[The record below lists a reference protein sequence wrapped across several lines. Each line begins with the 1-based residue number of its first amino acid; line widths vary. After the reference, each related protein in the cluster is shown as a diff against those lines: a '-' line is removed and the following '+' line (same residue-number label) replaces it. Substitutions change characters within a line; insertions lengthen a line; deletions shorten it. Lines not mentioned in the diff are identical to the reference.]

1 MNGTTTL
8 WPTFS
13 PRDTYYALP
22 GIASVTCLEF
32 RIDQWEKV
40 QARSFSKQ

>member
-1 MNGTTTL
+1 MNGTATH

-13 PRDTYYALP
+13 EENAYYALP

-32 RIDQWEKV
+32 RIDQ
-40 QARSFSKQ
+40 